1 MAFAAC
7 AGLSEAKTLLPAL
20 YAAGVAQRVNAYLR
34 AKLITD
40 PLAVV
45 AQVTEGSLA
54 AFQVFVVDA
63 VHLNNDFLQL
73 WQIFFDSHLI
83 CYYLC
88 FSILITNCSTYS
100 HL

>member
-63 VHLNNDFLQL
+63 VHLNNDFAVVTD
-73 WQIFFDSHLI
+73 FF
-83 CYYLC
+83 
-88 FSILITNCSTYS
+88 
-100 HL
+100 